1 MVQALLILTGDTGRC
16 NKDSIN
22 APSMESF
29 DDGHLLIGIIVGSAE
44 NYTEARATSN
54 FFNAFHN
61 ITQERIVNGCHY
73 QANHAG
79 APRLQ
84 ALRDSVGGIAHLL
97 RQALDA
103 LSCVQTNEWTFT
115 QCP

>member
-1 MVQALLILTGDTGRC
+1 MIQALLILIGDTGRC

-22 APSMESF
+22 TPAMESF
-29 DDGHLLIGIIVGSAE
+29 NDGHLLIGVIVGSAE
-44 NYTEARATSN
+44 NYTETGNTSY

-79 APRLQ
+79 TPRLQ
-84 ALRDSVGGIAHLL
+84 ALGDSVGGIAHLL

-103 LSCVQTNEWTFT
+103 LTCIEADERAF
-115 QCP
+115 P